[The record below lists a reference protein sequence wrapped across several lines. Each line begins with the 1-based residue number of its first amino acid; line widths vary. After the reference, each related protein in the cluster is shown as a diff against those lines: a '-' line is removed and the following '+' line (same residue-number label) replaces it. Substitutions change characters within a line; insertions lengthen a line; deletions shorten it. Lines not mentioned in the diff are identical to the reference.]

1 MGLAQYFAEKKIMYG
16 SPESVEATD
25 ELFENLAYQT
35 MSSSVD
41 LAEERGHYPAF
52 P

>member
-16 SPESVEATD
+16 SPESVKETD
-25 ELFENLAYQT
+25 VLFKNLAFST
-35 MSSSVD
+35 LRTSVD
-41 LAEERGHYPAF
+41 LAKQRGAYPAF